1 MLNRR
6 DFLVRTLQGSSLLAL
21 SSMVPQFL
29 ARTALAAEAGKE
41 NVLVVIE
48 MTGGN
53 DGLNTVIPF
62 ADDLYHKARPTL
74 RFTKDKVIKVSDEIG
89 LHPAMTGFNPL
100 LKEGQLAIVQG
111 IGYPNPDRSHFES
124 MDVWQSGDPKRKIG
138 TGWIARSVSE
148 FGDKGG
154 NLPVIQIGPNRLPL
168 ALQGA
173 PGGVVSIAD
182 SKAYRL
188 DLGKGDPADQKN
200 RRKLM
205 EDLSKPSGPENA
217 EDLLQFVQ
225 RRQVQTLSTLD
236 RLQELLKDDKKPAA
250 DPDPTTDPQQ
260 AQAAF
265 SGLGQKMGLISK
277 IIAKNFGTR
286 VFYAA
291 IDGFDTH
298 SGQAET
304 QQALLAEVAG
314 AINLLFT
321 NLKATGDDKR
331 VIAITFS
338 EFGRRV
344 HENGS
349 KGTDHGSGSC
359 LFVAG
364 PKVKGG
370 LVGAH
375 PSLKDLDDGDLR
387 YHTDFRKLYATLL
400 DDWLGCNSRLVLG
413 EKFDHME
420 LIKAKY

>member
-29 ARTALAAEAGKE
+29 ARTAFAAEAGKE

-62 ADDLYHKARPTL
+62 NDDLYHKARPTL
-74 RFTKDKVIKVSDEIG
+74 RFTKDKVIKVSDDIG
-89 LHPAMTGFNPL
+89 IHPALTGFNPF

-124 MDVWQSGDPKRKIG
+124 MDVWQSGDPKRKVG

-148 FGDKGG
+148 FGEKGG
-154 NLPVIQIGPNRLPL
+154 SLPVIQIGPNRLPL

-188 DLGKGDPADQKN
+188 DLGKGDPADQKD

-205 EDLSKPSGPENA
+205 EEISKPTGPDNS

-236 RLQELLKDDKKPAA
+236 RLQELLKDDKKKPAD
-250 DPDPTTDPQQ
+250 DPTDPQQ
-260 AQAAF
+260 AQAAAY
-265 SGLGQKMGLISK
+265 GLGQKMGLISK

-286 VFYAA
+286 VFYVS

-298 SGQAET
+298 SGQAEAH
-304 QQALLAEVAG
+304 QALLTEVSS

-331 VIAITFS
+331 VIAMTFS

-400 DDWLGCNSRLVLG
+400 DKWLLCDSRIILG
-413 EKFDHME
+413 DKFEPLDF
-420 LIKAKY
+420 LKAKG

>member
-29 ARTALAAEAGKE
+29 ARTAFAAEAGAKE
-41 NVLVVIE
+41 NILVVIE

-62 ADDLYHKARPTL
+62 NDDLYHKARPTL
-74 RFTKDKVIKVSDEIG
+74 RFTKDKVIKVSDDIG
-89 LHPAMTGFNPL
+89 IHPALTGFNPF

-124 MDVWQSGDPKRKIG
+124 MDVWQSGDPKRKVG

-148 FGDKGG
+148 FGEKGG
-154 NLPVIQIGPNRLPL
+154 SLPVIQIGPNRLPL

-188 DLGKGDPADQKN
+188 DLGKGDPADQKD

-205 EDLSKPSGPENA
+205 EDLSKPAGPDNS

-236 RLQELLKDDKKPAA
+236 RLQELLKDDKKKPAD
-250 DPDPTTDPQQ
+250 DPTDPQQ
-260 AQAAF
+260 AQAA
-265 SGLGQKMGLISK
+265 SYGLGQKMGLISK

-286 VFYAA
+286 VFYVS
-291 IDGFDTH
+291 IDGFDTN
-298 SGQAET
+298 SGQAEAH
-304 QQALLAEVAG
+304 QALLTEVSS

-321 NLKATGDDKR
+321 NLKASGDDKR
-331 VIAITFS
+331 VIAMTFS

-370 LVGAH
+370 IVGAH
-375 PSLKDLDDGDLR
+375 PSLKDLDSGDLR
-387 YHTDFRKLYATLL
+387 YHTDFRRVY
-400 DDWLGCNSRLVLG
+400 
-413 EKFDHME
+413 
-420 LIKAKY
+420 